1 MEAPPARAFDGGYS
15 SRCECD
21 RGARRFA
28 LVMTITA
35 LQERR
40 DCSGGGNAMAALVG
54 TSGAMQRLR
63 ARVSRLVPTTLPVLI
78 QGETGTGKELLAR
91 AIHVGGPRRHGP
103 FVPVN
108 CGALAAELI
117 DAELFGHE
125 RGAFTGAVGRRLG
138 RAAEADGGTLFLD
151 EIGELAPMLQCKL
164 LRLLQ
169 EGEVQRVGADRPVA
183 VDVRVV
189 AATNRDLRALVAR
202 GLFRAD
208 CYYRLSG
215 VVVEVP
221 PLRIRDRDVLQIADG
236 IAARVA
242 RDLGASGRALSD
254 EARAALADYAWPGN
268 VRELENVVRE
278 AVLYAEGSAVTAA
291 DVRAALAL
299 RGRTGDPADGGE
311 LVECLRR
318 CAGNVTRAAAELGV
332 SRPTLYKRLRDRGLD
347 CASFRAVH

>member
-1 MEAPPARAFDGGYS
+1 MTMTAMEGRRATLAPIGGDGTTGS
-15 SRCECD
+15 
-21 RGARRFA
+21 
-28 LVMTITA
+28 L
-35 LQERR
+35 
-40 DCSGGGNAMAALVG
+40 AALVG
-54 TSGAMQRLR
+54 GSPAMQRLR
-63 ARVSRLVPTTLPVLI
+63 ARVARLVPTMVPVLI

-91 AIHVGGPRRHGP
+91 AIHFGGPRRHGP

-108 CGALAAELI
+108 CGALSAELI

-125 RGAFTGAVGRRLG
+125 RGAFTGAIGRRLG

-151 EIGELAPMLQCKL
+151 EIGELPPLLQCKL

-189 AATNRDLRALVAR
+189 AATNRDLRLQVER
-202 GLFRAD
+202 GAFRAD

-221 PLRIRDRDVLQIADG
+221 PLR
-236 IAARVA
+236 A
-242 RDLGASGRALSD
+242 RDCDLMQLADRIAGRMASDLGRAGFSLSD
-254 EARAALADYAWPGN
+254 EARSALASHPWPGN

-278 AVLYAEGSAVTAA
+278 AVLYAEGPIVTAA

-299 RGRTGDPADGGE
+299 RVGRNAEPAGAAE
-311 LVECLRR
+311 IVECLRR
-318 CAGNVTRAAAELGV
+318 CDGNVTRAAHELGV

-347 CASFRAVH
+347 CATFRPPPVLTLRRAGVGG

>member
-1 MEAPPARAFDGGYS
+1 MAHT
-15 SRCECD
+15 
-21 RGARRFA
+21 
-28 LVMTITA
+28 VH
-35 LQERR
+35 
-40 DCSGGGNAMAALVG
+40 AMAGLTAIEDARPTTSRGLGASGLARLIG
-54 TSGAMQRLR
+54 TSPAMERLR
-63 ARVSRLVPTTLPVLI
+63 ARVVRVLPTVLPVLI

-91 AIHVGGPRRHGP
+91 AIHGGGPRRHGP

-108 CGALAAELI
+108 CGALSPELI

-151 EIGELAPMLQCKL
+151 EIGELPTLLQCKL

-189 AATNRDLRALVAR
+189 AATNRDLRELVER
-202 GLFRAD
+202 GVFRAD

-215 VVVEVP
+215 VVIEVP
-221 PLRIRDRDVLQIADG
+221 PLRDRGDDVLELAERIATQTACELG
-236 IAARVA
+236 RPGLALGEAAR
-242 RDLGASGRALSD
+242 RTL
-254 EARAALADYAWPGN
+254 AAYPWPGN

-278 AVLYAEGSAVTAA
+278 VVLYAEGPAIEAA
-291 DVRAALAL
+291 DVRLALAA
-299 RGRTGDPADGGE
+299 RTSRSAVAVGAAE

-318 CAGNVTRAAAELGV
+318 CDGNVTRAAHELGV
-332 SRPTLYKRLRDRGLD
+332 SRPTLYKRLRDRGLE
-347 CASFRAVH
+347 CATFRPPSAAVARRRVAVPG